1 MSLAV
6 EARRERRH
14 VPDARTATEAQF
26 VASRS
31 PPGNPDRRPLAG
43 RRPKTMGG
51 RQERLESCQGEP
63 AAEHAGRLMFLN
75 VEPRFDS
82 VRSERGYA
90 ELVRLLGFR
99 S

>member
-1 MSLAV
+1 VNVVTFLTRVLQQRRSSL
-6 EARRERRH
+6 RH
-14 VPDARTATEAQF
+14 
-26 VASRS
+26 
-31 PPGNPDRRPLAG
+31 G
-43 RRPKTMGG
+43 RRLAIRIGG
-51 RQERLESCQGEP
+51 RWPDGGLKRWVVGRSGLESCQGEP

>member
-1 MSLAV
+1 
-6 EARRERRH
+6 
-14 VPDARTATEAQF
+14 
-26 VASRS
+26 
-31 PPGNPDRRPLAG
+31 
-43 RRPKTMGG
+43 MGG